1 LTQSICSKLP
11 RDRFEILIDTFLQ
24 NAGELEAMLVPTN
37 EGLVCKDLN
46 RWQEF
51 QKRAREL
58 NRMKLKLY
66 TMADLMVRGISRFG

>member
-1 LTQSICSKLP
+1 LTQSISSKLP
-11 RDRFEILIDTFLQ
+11 RDRFEILIDTFLLS
-24 NAGELEAMLVPTN
+24 AGELEAMLVPTN

-46 RWQEF
+46 RWKEF
-51 QKRAREL
+51 QKRAHEL